1 MLSDRDTLMRAMVL
15 AAPRAALTMQERPDP
30 VPGAGEVRV
39 GVSACGVCRT
49 DLHVVDGELPDIRYP
64 VVPGHEVVGRI
75 DAVGE
80 DVTGLIPGTR
90 VGVPWLGGTD
100 GTCPYCR
107 TGRENLCDHPT
118 FTGYQRDGGYAE
130 YAAARVDFLLRIPE
144 SYADIHA
151 APLLCAG
158 LIGFRSLRLA
168 VVEGLE
174 RPGRLGLYGFGSS
187 AHIIIQAALH
197 LGHEVYVYT
206 RGEAGRRLALQ
217 LGAVWAGGGD
227 DAPPVELDSVIIF
240 APAGPLVP
248 LALRAVRRGGLV
260 VCAGIHMSPIPSFDY
275 DILWGER
282 ILRSVAN
289 LTRADGHDFLA
300 LAPEVPIQTEVE
312 VYPLEAAREALVR
325 MKAGEVVG
333 TAVLVP

>member
-1 MLSDRDTLMRAMVL
+1 MRAVVL
-15 AAPRAALTMQERPDP
+15 TRPAPIADAGLEFRDVEKPAPAR
-30 VPGAGEVRV
+30 GEVLLKV
-39 GVSACGVCRT
+39 TANAVCRT
-49 DLHVVDGELPDIRYP
+49 DLHVIEGELPDP
-64 VVPGHEVVGRI
+64 KLP
-75 DAVGE
+75 
-80 DVTGLIPGTR
+80 LIPGHQIVGIVEELGEGADGVAVGDR

-100 GTCPYCR
+100 GSCPYCR

-118 FTGYQRDGGYAE
+118 FTGYQRDGGYAQ
-130 YAAARVDFLLRIPE
+130 YATARADFLLRIPDG
-144 SYADIHA
+144 YADIHA

-168 VVEGLE
+168 EVEGLE

-187 AHIIIQAALH
+187 AHIIIQVALH

-206 RGEAGRRLALQ
+206 RGETGRRLALD
-217 LGAVWAGGGD
+217 LGAAWAGGGD
-227 DAPPVELDSVIIF
+227 DVPPVELDSVIIF

-248 LALRAVRRGGLV
+248 LALRAVRKGGLV

-282 ILRSVAN
+282 VLRSVAN
-289 LTRADGHDFLA
+289 LTRADGQDFLA
-300 LAPEVPIQTEVE
+300 LAPQVPIETEVE
-312 VYPLEAAREALVR
+312 VYPLEAAREALMR

-333 TAVLVP
+333 TAVLVT

>member
-1 MLSDRDTLMRAMVL
+1 MRAVVLTRPAPIEDAGLELREVETPSAGPGEVLLKVL
-15 AAPRAALTMQERPDP
+15 ANAI
-30 VPGAGEVRV
+30 
-39 GVSACGVCRT
+39 CRT
-49 DLHVVDGELPDIRYP
+49 DLHVIEGELTEPKLPLIVGHQIVG
-64 VVPGHEVVGRI
+64 VVEEL
-75 DAVGE
+75 GE
-80 DVTGLIPGTR
+80 GAKGVAIGDR

-100 GTCPYCR
+100 GVCPYCR
-107 TGRENLCDHPT
+107 TGHENLCDRPT

-130 YAAARVDFLLRIPE
+130 YATARADFVLPIPE
-144 SYADIHA
+144 SYEDVHA

-168 VVEGLE
+168 EVEGLE

-206 RGEAGRRLALQ
+206 RGETGKRLARE
-217 LGAVWAGGGD
+217 LGAAWVGGGD
-227 DAPPVELDSVIIF
+227 EVPPVELDSVIIF

-248 LALRAVRRGGLV
+248 VALRAVRKGGVV

-275 DILWGER
+275 DLLWGER
-282 ILRSVAN
+282 VLRSVAN

-300 LAPEVPIQTEVE
+300 LAPNVPIQTEVE
-312 VYPLEAAREALVR
+312 IYPLEQAREALVR

-333 TAVLVP
+333 TAVLVPAAT

>member
-1 MLSDRDTLMRAMVL
+1 MRAVVL
-15 AAPRAALTMQERPDP
+15 TRPAPIEQAGLELRDVEVPT
-30 VPGAGEVRV
+30 PGAGEVLLKV
-39 GVSACGVCRT
+39 AANAVCRT
-49 DLHVVDGELPDIRYP
+49 DLHVIEGELPDP
-64 VVPGHEVVGRI
+64 KLP
-75 DAVGE
+75 
-80 DVTGLIPGTR
+80 LIPGHQIVGIVEALGEGAEGVALGDR

-100 GTCPYCR
+100 GVCPYCR

-130 YAAARVDFLLRIPE
+130 YVIARADFVLPIPA

-168 VVEGLE
+168 EVEGLE

-187 AHIIIQAALH
+187 AHIIIQAAQH

-206 RGEAGRRLALQ
+206 RGETGRQLALE
-217 LGAVWAGGGD
+217 LGAKWAGGGD
-227 DAPPVELDSVIIF
+227 ETPPAELDSVIIF

-248 LALRAVRRGGLV
+248 LALGAVRKGGVV
-260 VCAGIHMSPIPSFDY
+260 VCAGIHMSPIPSFEY
-275 DILWGER
+275 DLLWGER
-282 ILRSVAN
+282 VLRSVAN

-300 LAPEVPIQTEVE
+300 LAPEVPIHTQVE
-312 VYPLEAAREALVR
+312 VYPLEAARDALQR

>member
-1 MLSDRDTLMRAMVL
+1 MRAVVL
-15 AAPRAALTMQERPDP
+15 TRPAPIEQAGLELRDVEVPT
-30 VPGAGEVRV
+30 PGAGEVLLKV
-39 GVSACGVCRT
+39 VANAVCRT
-49 DLHVVDGELPDIRYP
+49 DLHVIEGELPDP
-64 VVPGHEVVGRI
+64 KLP
-75 DAVGE
+75 
-80 DVTGLIPGTR
+80 LIPGHQIVGIVEALGEGTDGVALGDR

-100 GTCPYCR
+100 GVCPYCR

-130 YAAARVDFLLRIPE
+130 YATARADFVLPIPS
-144 SYADIHA
+144 SYDDIHA

-168 VVEGLE
+168 EVEGLE

-206 RGEAGRRLALQ
+206 RGETGKQLAAD
-217 LGAVWAGGGD
+217 LGAVWVGGGD
-227 DAPPVELDSVIIF
+227 DVPPDELDSVIIF

-248 LALRAVRRGGLV
+248 LGLGAVRKGGLV

-275 DILWGER
+275 DLLWGER
-282 ILRSVAN
+282 VLRSVAN

-300 LAPEVPIQTEVE
+300 LAPEVPIHTQVE
-312 VYPLEAAREALVR
+312 VYPLEAAREALER
-325 MKAGEVVG
+325 MKAGEVAG
-333 TAVLVP
+333 TAVLVA

>member
-1 MLSDRDTLMRAMVL
+1 MRAVVL
-15 AAPRAALTMQERPDP
+15 TRPGPLEDAGLELRDVEVPAPA
-30 VPGAGEVRV
+30 AGEVLLKV
-39 GVSACGVCRT
+39 AANAVCRT
-49 DLHVVDGELPDIRYP
+49 DLHVIEGELPDP
-64 VVPGHEVVGRI
+64 TLP
-75 DAVGE
+75 
-80 DVTGLIPGTR
+80 LIPGHQIVGIVEGLGEGAEGVAVGDR

-100 GTCPYCR
+100 GVCPYCR

-130 YAAARVDFLLRIPE
+130 YATARADFVLPIPPG
-144 SYADIHA
+144 YADIHA

-168 VVEGLE
+168 EVQGLE

-206 RGEAGRRLALQ
+206 RGETGKQLARE
-217 LGAVWAGGGD
+217 LGATWVGGGD
-227 DAPPVELDSVIIF
+227 DVPPVELDSVIIF

-248 LALRAVRRGGLV
+248 LALRAVRKGGVV
-260 VCAGIHMSPIPSFDY
+260 VCAGIHMSPIPSFEY
-275 DILWGER
+275 DLLWGER
-282 ILRSVAN
+282 VLRSVAN

-300 LAPEVPIQTEVE
+300 LAPEVPVHTEVE
-312 VYPLEAAREALVR
+312 VFPLEGARDALTR

>member
-1 MLSDRDTLMRAMVL
+1 MRAVVL
-15 AAPRAALTMQERPDP
+15 THPAPIEQAGLELRDVEVPT
-30 VPGAGEVRV
+30 PGAGEVLLKV
-39 GVSACGVCRT
+39 LANAVCRT
-49 DLHVVDGELPDIRYP
+49 DLHVIEGELPDP
-64 VVPGHEVVGRI
+64 MLP
-75 DAVGE
+75 
-80 DVTGLIPGTR
+80 LIPGHQIVGVVEALGEGADGVALGDR

-100 GTCPYCR
+100 GVCPYCR

-130 YAAARVDFLLRIPE
+130 YATARADFVLPIPAG
-144 SYADIHA
+144 YADIHA

-168 VVEGLE
+168 EVEGLE

-206 RGEAGRRLALQ
+206 RGETGKQLAAD
-217 LGAVWAGGGD
+217 LGAAWVGGGD
-227 DAPPVELDSVIIF
+227 DVPPVELDSVIIF

-248 LALRAVRRGGLV
+248 LGLGAVRKGGLV

-275 DILWGER
+275 DLLWGER
-282 ILRSVAN
+282 VLRSVAN

-300 LAPEVPIQTEVE
+300 LAPEVPIHTEVE
-312 VYPLEAAREALVR
+312 VYPLEAAREALER
-325 MKAGEVVG
+325 MKGGEVVG

>member
-1 MLSDRDTLMRAMVL
+1 MRAVVL
-15 AAPRAALTMQERPDP
+15 TQPAPIEQAGLELRDVEVPT
-30 VPGAGEVRV
+30 PGAGEVLLKV
-39 GVSACGVCRT
+39 VANAVCRT
-49 DLHVVDGELPDIRYP
+49 DLHVIEGELPDP
-64 VVPGHEVVGRI
+64 KLP
-75 DAVGE
+75 
-80 DVTGLIPGTR
+80 LIPGHQIVGIVEALGEGTDGVALGDR

-100 GTCPYCR
+100 GVCPYCR

-130 YAAARVDFLLRIPE
+130 YATARADFVLPIPS
-144 SYADIHA
+144 SYDDIHA

-168 VVEGLE
+168 EVEGLE
-174 RPGRLGLYGFGSS
+174 RPGRVGLYGFGSS

-206 RGEAGRRLALQ
+206 RGETGRQLAAD
-217 LGAVWAGGGD
+217 LGAAWVGGGD
-227 DAPPVELDSVIIF
+227 DVPPVELDSVIIF

-248 LALRAVRRGGLV
+248 LGLGAVRKGGLV

-275 DILWGER
+275 DLLWGER
-282 ILRSVAN
+282 VLRSVAN

-300 LAPEVPIQTEVE
+300 LAPEVPIHTQVE
-312 VYPLEAAREALVR
+312 VYPLEAAREALER
-325 MKAGEVVG
+325 MKGGEVVG

>member
-1 MLSDRDTLMRAMVL
+1 
-15 AAPRAALTMQERPDP
+15 
-30 VPGAGEVRV
+30 
-39 GVSACGVCRT
+39 
-49 DLHVVDGELPDIRYP
+49 
-64 VVPGHEVVGRI
+64 
-75 DAVGE
+75 
-80 DVTGLIPGTR
+80 

-107 TGRENLCDHPT
+107 TGRENLCDNPT
-118 FTGYQRDGGYAE
+118 FTGYQHDGGYAE
-130 YAAARVDFLLRIPE
+130 LATARADFVLPIPE
-144 SYADIHA
+144 GYSDIHA

-168 VVEGLE
+168 EVEGLE

-187 AHIIIQAALH
+187 AHIIIQAARH

-206 RGEAGRRLALQ
+206 RGESGRQLGLD
-217 LGAVWAGGGD
+217 LGAVWASGGD
-227 DAPPVELDSVIIF
+227 ETPPVELDSVIIF

-248 LALRAVRRGGLV
+248 AALGAVRKGGVV

-275 DILWGER
+275 DLLWGER
-282 ILRSVAN
+282 VLRSVAN
-289 LTRADGHDFLA
+289 LTRADGRDFLA
-300 LAPEVPIQTEVE
+300 LAPQVPVQTEVE
-312 VYPLEAAREALVR
+312 VYPLEQAREALLR